1 VTTPIVLPWPLQ
13 SGLEAATRAL
23 FDLGDQSSVDFLRP
37 AGEAALVSPDSVS
50 WRVFKNP
57 LSLFVG
63 GVAAVTMELAEPRVR
78 TGVWEHTTFRSD
90 PIRRLRRTGLAA
102 MVTIYGARSTAEA
115 MIAGVRRMHDSV
127 AGSTPAGKVY
137 RANDPELL
145 NWVQGTAAYGFLQAY
160 HVYVQPLSG
169 FERDRYYAEG
179 TLAASLYGASAATSE
194 AALETR
200 FEAMANQLERSDI
213 LFEFLAIMRSAPI
226 LPLPL
231 RPLQPLLVRAAID
244 LTPHWL
250 RKIVRVADGGLNAWE
265 AGVVRQIGSF
275 ADRLVLENNP
285 AVQACRR
292 MRLPVNYLYV
302 HVAQIPRQI
311 RNAHHTGRQYLL
323 DGRQKLSAVDEVRH
337 RDW

>member
-1 VTTPIVLPWPLQ
+1 VTTPILLPWPLR

-23 FDLGDQSSVDFLRP
+23 FDLGDHSADFLRP

-57 LSLFVG
+57 FSLFIG
-63 GVAAVTMELAEPRVR
+63 GIAAVIMEFAEPRVR
-78 TGVWEHTTFRSD
+78 TGVWEHTTFRID

-102 MVTIYGARSTAEA
+102 MVTIYGARGTAEA
-115 MIAGVRRMHDSV
+115 MIARIRRMHDRI
-127 AGSTPAGKVY
+127 AGSTPAGKAY

-160 HVYVQPLSG
+160 HAYVRPLSDL
-169 FERDRYYAEG
+169 ERDRYYAEG

-200 FEAMANQLERSDI
+200 FEAMANQLEPSDI

-231 RPLQPLLVRAAID
+231 RPVQPLLIRAAID
-244 LTPHWL
+244 LTPYWL
-250 RKIVRVADGGLNAWE
+250 RRIVGLTDDGLNAWE
-265 AGVVRQIGSF
+265 AGVVRHIGAF
-275 ADRLVLENNP
+275 ADRLVLETNP

-292 MRLPVNYLYV
+292 MRLSVNYLYL
-302 HVAQIPRQI
+302 HG
-311 RNAHHTGRQYLL
+311 NA
-323 DGRQKLSAVDEVRH
+323 S
-337 RDW
+337 

>member
-1 VTTPIVLPWPLQ
+1 VNAPIVLPWPLR

-23 FDLGDQSSVDFLRP
+23 FDFGDQVPTDFLRP

-63 GVAAVTMELAEPRVR
+63 GVAAVIMELAEPRVR
-78 TGVWEHTTFRSD
+78 TGVWEHTTFRID
-90 PIRRLRRTGLAA
+90 PVRRLRRTGLAA

-115 MIAGVRRMHDSV
+115 TIARVRRMHDRI
-127 AGSTPAGKVY
+127 AGSTPAGKAY

-160 HVYVQPLSG
+160 HSYARPLSAL
-169 FERDRYYAEG
+169 ERHRYYAEG
-179 TLAASLYGASAATSE
+179 ALAASCYGASAATSE
-194 AALETR
+194 VALEMR
-200 FEAMANQLERSDI
+200 FEAMASHLEPSDI

-231 RPLQPLLVRAAID
+231 RPVQPLLIRAAID
-244 LTPHWL
+244 LTPYWL
-250 RKIVRVADGGLNAWE
+250 RRIVGLTDQGLNALD
-265 AGVVRQIGSF
+265 AAVVRQIGAF
-275 ADRLVLENNP
+275 ADRVVLESNP

-292 MRLPVNYLYV
+292 MRLPVNYLYL
-302 HVAQIPRQI
+302 HG
-311 RNAHHTGRQYLL
+311 NA
-323 DGRQKLSAVDEVRH
+323 S
-337 RDW
+337 